1 MLRIGRRVPR
11 FGGLTP
17 PTHTQDMRHGAEE
30 ACWAHNPEVGGS
42 KPPVATHTPH
52 VCSTRLRVRVPPRIG
67 ACTDHSWLGARAEI
81 WRNNQRF
88 FRLRGPMDKAC
99 AYGLANTTYSVVATI
114 DPARVAQSAE
124 RKTLNLVVEG
134 SSPSSGATPT
144 RPRSAST
151 QKLQNVQGSNP
162 CVSKKATGRSSAP
175 VQARRRRGCSSG
187 AECLLRIGCRQRDAR
202 DAPGLGFKSQL
213 VQCPSRARACS
224 SGAEWALSNEIRGR
238 NGAGCRHSSVGRAS
252 D

>member
-1 MLRIGRRVPR
+1 
-11 FGGLTP
+11 
-17 PTHTQDMRHGAEE
+17 MRHGAEE

-42 KPPVATHTPH
+42 KPPVATHTTH

-99 AYGLANTTYSVVATI
+99 AYGLADTNYSVVATI

-144 RPRSAST
+144 RGRRAST

-162 CVSKKATGRSSAP
+162 CVSKEATGRSNAP
-175 VQARRRRGCSSG
+175 VQARRRWGCSSG

-213 VQCPSRARACS
+213 VQRGSPRPPTRRRRRARQRACS
-224 SGAEWALSNEIRGR
+224 SGAEWALSIVARVRADRDLVLRG
-238 NGAGCRHSSVGRAS
+238 GRLAE
-252 D
+252 